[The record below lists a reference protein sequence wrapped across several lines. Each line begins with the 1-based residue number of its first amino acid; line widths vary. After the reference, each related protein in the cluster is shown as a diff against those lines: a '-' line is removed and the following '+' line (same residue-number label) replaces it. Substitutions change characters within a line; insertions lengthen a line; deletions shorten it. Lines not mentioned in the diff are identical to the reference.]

1 MTYFD
6 PATELFKFAL
16 NVHSAQPGDNSY
28 IKVYFHQRTLK
39 YLLSRLVIVHC
50 FEYLEDKIKG
60 YDSVIRECF
69 A

>member
-6 PATELFKFAL
+6 PATEVFKFAL
-16 NVHSAQPGDNSY
+16 NVHSAQPGDNCY
-28 IKVYFHQRTLK
+28 INVYFNQWTLK
-39 YLLSRLVIVHC
+39 YLLLRLHY